1 MSPRI
6 SDPFT
11 TLVNAAASELDS
23 KPYEFKGSLHTQSAT
38 PQLLVDEAA
47 PSPERVSPTP
57 RKVPTGTF
65 AEILMGLLFDD
76 EYSNIVTFLP
86 DGLSFG
92 IINAKVFADEVM
104 PKVLGIRTF
113 SSFVRKLHRWGFER
127 ILEKKTHDV
136 DVFRH
141 HLFRKGDWASCR
153 KIKCGGRQRHHEIKA
168 PEVILPPPLTARQP
182 KIHDS
187 KFSASPSPPHSWS
200 TPSIHDVT
208 SQVVGAAL
216 QALKRDEEVHAP
228 TAQQQILMHPHMRAR
243 LMALR
248 HRQLMGFGVSP
259 SLSMAML
266 LMSRG

>member
-1 MSPRI
+1 MSPLI
-6 SDPFT
+6 SDPFI
-11 TLVNAAASELDS
+11 TLVNAAASERDS
-23 KPYEFKGSLHTQSAT
+23 KPSESKGHLRTPSAT
-38 PQLLVDEAA
+38 PPLLFDNAS
-47 PSPERVSPTP
+47 PSPMRVTATLP
-57 RKVPTGTF
+57 KVSKCSF
-65 AEILMGLLFDD
+65 AETLMDLLFDD
-76 EYSNIVTFLP
+76 EYSEIVTFLP

-153 KIKCGGRQRHHEIKA
+153 KISCGGRQRHHEIKA
-168 PEVILPPPLTARQP
+168 PEVILSPSLTARQQEN
-182 KIHDS
+182 HGS
-187 KFSASPSPPHSWS
+187 KFFASPTIPPLTPSWS
-200 TPSIHDVT
+200 IPSIHDVT

-228 TAQQQILMHPHMRAR
+228 TDFQQILMYPHMQAR

-248 HRQLMGFGVSP
+248 QRQLLGFGVSP
-259 SLSMAML
+259 NLSMVM
-266 LMSRG
+266 M